1 MECSLSSCK
10 NPATEDQT
18 CENCYL
24 PKYCSSA
31 CRALDAE
38 SHVASC
44 RPHLFTLKDFV
55 TVKDSQKILGTGT
68 YGEVQLVQRIG
79 SKTLYALKI
88 IKKSLAASVVPLKVL
103 FREIA
108 VHKTLN
114 HPNIV
119 RLLDHLEDRAKLYL
133 VLEYVEKGSLFDLIR
148 KKIKLSEQEACDIFT
163 QICTGLNYLHK
174 NNLLHRDLKAENLLI
189 SQNNI
194 VKICDFGWSAQSGE
208 TRQTFCGTL
217 DYMSPEMLRSQ
228 PHTYKV
234 DIWALGILLYE
245 MLHGSSPFRAPNP
258 KSMLRLISENRY
270 SVGNHVSVSARE
282 LIARILQEDPEA
294 RPSINDILKSQW
306 VQQRSQAKI
315 MQDWRIVRTDGSEGI
330 VREVQGLVCTVDFS
344 GIEEELI
351 ESEIYRLYTIQNQ
364 VGEIISDPFIAVK
377 IETHIDPEKGNS
389 KISPMYK
396 KLGIDSG
403 NQLSVPYIK
412 PAIKTSS
419 ARNSRNNSP
428 GVRFDPT
435 VTFEPQK
442 KGPPGLPKSPKAIE
456 EVKRSQQLPPRRVI
470 KHDFEG
476 INLSPEPL
484 PLPVEN
490 RAGTPKSSRFLQKW
504 NAGIRPN

>member
-1 MECSLSSCK
+1 
-10 NPATEDQT
+10 
-18 CENCYL
+18 
-24 PKYCSSA
+24 
-31 CRALDAE
+31 
-38 SHVASC
+38 
-44 RPHLFTLKDFV
+44 
-55 TVKDSQKILGTGT
+55 
-68 YGEVQLVQRIG
+68 
-79 SKTLYALKI
+79 
-88 IKKSLAASVVPLKVL
+88 
-103 FREIA
+103 
-108 VHKTLN
+108 
-114 HPNIV
+114 
-119 RLLDHLEDRAKLYL
+119 
-133 VLEYVEKGSLFDLIR
+133 
-148 KKIKLSEQEACDIFT
+148 
-163 QICTGLNYLHK
+163 
-174 NNLLHRDLKAENLLI
+174 
-189 SQNNI
+189 
-194 VKICDFGWSAQSGE
+194 
-208 TRQTFCGTL
+208 
-217 DYMSPEMLRSQ
+217 MSPEMLRSQ

-364 VGEIISDPFIAVK
+364 VGE
-377 IETHIDPEKGNS
+377 
-389 KISPMYK
+389 
-396 KLGIDSG
+396 LGIDSG